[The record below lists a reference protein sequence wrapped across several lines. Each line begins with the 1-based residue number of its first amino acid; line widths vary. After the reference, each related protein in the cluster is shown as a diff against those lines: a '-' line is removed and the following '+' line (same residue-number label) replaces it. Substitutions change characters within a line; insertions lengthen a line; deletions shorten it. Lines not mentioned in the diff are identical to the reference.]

1 MNTSEQF
8 MYKRITV
15 GTFVVN
21 QDGKKYLVQTNEK
34 KNYLDFCKF
43 NKCDNIKCCIYI
55 IVLVNPDGVKYAA
68 ITDKSLCGIYSIVCT
83 TCVVVRMVG
92 L

>member
-1 MNTSEQF
+1 MMYRIQIKINKASMEMNTSEQF
-8 MYKRITV
+8 MYKRI

-43 NKCDNIKCCIYI
+43 NKCDNNVAYI
-55 IVLVNPDGVKYAA
+55 
-68 ITDKSLCGIYSIVCT
+68 
-83 TCVVVRMVG
+83 
-92 L
+92 

>member
-1 MNTSEQF
+1 MMHRIQTKINKASMEMNTSEQF

-21 QDGKKYLVQTNEK
+21 QYGKKYLVQTNEK

-43 NKCDNIKCCIYI
+43 NKCDNNVAYI
-55 IVLVNPDGVKYAA
+55 
-68 ITDKSLCGIYSIVCT
+68 
-83 TCVVVRMVG
+83 
-92 L
+92 

>member
-1 MNTSEQF
+1 MMHIIQIKINKASMEMNTSEQF
-8 MYKRITV
+8 MYKRITI

-43 NKCDNIKCCIYI
+43 NKCDNNVAYI
-55 IVLVNPDGVKYAA
+55 
-68 ITDKSLCGIYSIVCT
+68 
-83 TCVVVRMVG
+83 
-92 L
+92 

>member
-1 MNTSEQF
+1 MMHRIQIKINKASMEMNTSEQF

-21 QDGKKYLVQTNEK
+21 QDGKKYLVQTNEN

-43 NKCDNIKCCIYI
+43 NKCDNNVAYI
-55 IVLVNPDGVKYAA
+55 
-68 ITDKSLCGIYSIVCT
+68 
-83 TCVVVRMVG
+83 
-92 L
+92 

>member
-1 MNTSEQF
+1 MMHRIQIKINKASMEMNTSEQF
-8 MYKRITV
+8 MYKRI

-34 KNYLDFCKF
+34 KKL
-43 NKCDNIKCCIYI
+43 
-55 IVLVNPDGVKYAA
+55 LR
-68 ITDKSLCGIYSIVCT
+68 L
-83 TCVVVRMVG
+83 

>member
-1 MNTSEQF
+1 MMHRIQIKINKASMEMNTSEQF

-15 GTFVVN
+15 GTFDVN

-43 NKCDNIKCCIYI
+43 NKCDNNVAYI
-55 IVLVNPDGVKYAA
+55 
-68 ITDKSLCGIYSIVCT
+68 
-83 TCVVVRMVG
+83 
-92 L
+92 